1 MEGES
6 SPIDLPRAC
15 PSCLGTMTFA
25 FEKNG
30 YSIFCCDTC
39 GNGAVDGEFGASH
52 VKDNYDDKYFFGG
65 GAGYPDYLS
74 EAGLLR
80 DQGMRYGQL
89 LCKYAKPGR
98 LLDVGSAAGFIQ
110 AGLSDAGWSTL
121 GLEPNR
127 TMARHAEDV
136 LGLKVVQGTIEG
148 VGELGEFEA
157 VCLIQVI
164 GHFHDLASAMESV
177 ARLTRKDGYC
187 LVEYWRMDSPLA
199 RLFGHRW
206 QEYSPPSVL
215 YWFTRAGL
223 NALMGRHG
231 FEPVARGAPKKYITL
246 GHATSLIKYLTMR
259 SRFSGLLTKPLDLF
273 PADLQIR
280 YPAFDLEWQL
290 FRKL

>member
-98 LLDVGSAAGFIQ
+98 LLDVGSAVCLPCFTQIAGPQLRDAMCSFRDVRRRLRDVGFEPRNSIMFLLENNPIDWSFSE
-110 AGLSDAGWSTL
+110 AGSVKS
-121 GLEPNR
+121 
-127 TMARHAEDV
+127 V
-136 LGLKVVQGTIEG
+136 LGL
-148 VGELGEFEA
+148 
-157 VCLIQVI
+157 
-164 GHFHDLASAMESV
+164 
-177 ARLTRKDGYC
+177 
-187 LVEYWRMDSPLA
+187 
-199 RLFGHRW
+199 
-206 QEYSPPSVL
+206 
-215 YWFTRAGL
+215 
-223 NALMGRHG
+223 
-231 FEPVARGAPKKYITL
+231 
-246 GHATSLIKYLTMR
+246 
-259 SRFSGLLTKPLDLF
+259 
-273 PADLQIR
+273 
-280 YPAFDLEWQL
+280 
-290 FRKL
+290 